1 MWPSSENSGINNK
14 YFTGHQWRRPKSMK
28 QIWIKCFLL
37 VTKSYFF
44 SKLNIAGARN
54 LYISWWHIQACCKEV
69 GNFCHFIDFS
79 NCDLEILCVGWVT
92 HVECRVSQSNDCI
105 VSPLLVSQLF
115 IVLWPA
121 VMVLDFK
128 FQSLACEDSCS
139 GNKCI
144 LPRNSLRLRSLCIL
158 TEFLSIFRR
167 DFTFSDHRTLN

>member
-28 QIWIKCFLL
+28 QIWIKCFLS

-69 GNFCHFIDFS
+69 GNFCHFMDFS

-105 VSPLLVSQLF
+105 VSLSSSLNSSLSCDQQWWCWISSF
-115 IVLWPA
+115 SLWLA
-121 VMVLDFK
+121 K
-128 FQSLACEDSCS
+128 THAAAISAYFQE
-139 GNKCI
+139 I
-144 LPRNSLRLRSLCIL
+144 LSDWG
-158 TEFLSIFRR
+158 LSAY
-167 DFTFSDHRTLN
+167 